1 MVVLA
6 AEDGVVIVV
15 DDKFGDPG
23 DKDAVCRLRTL
34 FEVRAALVAGVLA
47 ADTERGDVGGVD
59 RTVELSGACLK
70 HVGVHADMRGVV
82 DIPELGLVGS
92 VGDELIITLFFG
104 CLRSTAWR
112 GCYLYFTP

>member
-1 MVVLA
+1 MIVLA
-6 AEDGVVIVV
+6 AEDGVVIVF
-15 DDKFGDPG
+15 DDKGGDPG

-34 FEVRAALVAGVLA
+34 VEVRAALVAGVLA

-59 RTVELSGACLK
+59 RTVELSGACVK

-92 VGDELIITLFFG
+92 VVDELIITLFFG

-112 GCYLYFTP
+112 GWYLYFTP